1 MSEKGICSR
10 READDFI
17 ARGQV
22 FVNGERVTEL
32 GTKVSPESR
41 VTLDPSAMREKK
53 SLVTIIV
60 NKPVGYVSAQPE
72 KNYRPAVQLITAEN
86 QWIPEGSKKND
97 HYKLSDEMFRGL
109 AVAGRLDIDS
119 QGLLIFTQDGALAK
133 KIIGENSNLE
143 KEYLVR
149 VRGQVS
155 DSDLEYLSTGKMI
168 MDGKHLKPAVVE
180 WLNEDQLR
188 FVLKEGKKRQVRRM
202 CEEVGLQVMALKR
215 VRVGQLKL
223 GALPEGMWRFLK
235 PGEKI

>member
-86 QWIPEGSKKND
+86 QWIPEGSKNND
-97 HYKLSDEMFRGL
+97 HNRLSDEMFRGL
-109 AVAGRLDIDS
+109 AVSGRLDIDS

-155 DSDLEYLSTGKMI
+155 DADLEYLSTGKMI
-168 MDGKHLKPAVVE
+168 MDGKYLKPAVVE

-188 FVLKEGKKRQVRRM
+188 FILKEGKKRQVRRM